1 MANVV
6 TITRPD
12 VVALIEQAAKKLT
25 QGNKT
30 EAVAVAMRRLLDKDA
45 RAGSL
50 FGAHRGSVR
59 IRKGV
64 DLTAPV
70 LDVEPD
76 AATGRE
82 IER

>member
-1 MANVV
+1 MASVV

-30 EAVAVAMRRLLDKDA
+30 EVVAVAMRRLLDEDA

-59 IRKGV
+59 IREGV
-64 DLTAPV
+64 DLTACV

>member
-1 MANVV
+1 MPNVV

-12 VVALIEQAAKKLT
+12 VIALIEKAAKKLAR
-25 QGNKT
+25 GNKT
-30 EAVAVAMRRLLDKDA
+30 EVVALAMRRLLDEDA

-50 FGAHRGSVR
+50 FGAHPGSVR
-59 IRKGV
+59 IREGV
-64 DLTAPV
+64 ELIASA

>member
-1 MANVV
+1 MPNVV

-12 VVALIEQAAKKLT
+12 VIALIEKAAKKLAR
-25 QGNKT
+25 GNKT
-30 EAVAVAMRRLLDKDA
+30 EVVALAMRRLLDEDA

-50 FGAHRGSVR
+50 FGAHPGSVQ
-59 IRKGV
+59 IREGIE
-64 DLTAPV
+64 LIGPA